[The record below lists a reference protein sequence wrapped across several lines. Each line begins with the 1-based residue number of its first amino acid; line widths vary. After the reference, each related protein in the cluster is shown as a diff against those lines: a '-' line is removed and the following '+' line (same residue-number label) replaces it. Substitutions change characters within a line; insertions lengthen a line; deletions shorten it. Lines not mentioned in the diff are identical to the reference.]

1 MNKYYHIFK
10 HFFEYAIQGLWT
22 AGSDGFPKLD
32 HVLIK
37 CILFIQTANNSQSS
51 DLAGQN
57 FILLHW
63 AEIFHVIHQSELT
76 ALFSKVTAGY
86 SELT

>member
-1 MNKYYHIFK
+1 MNKYYHIVK
-10 HFFEYAIQGLWT
+10 HFQGLWT

-37 CILFIQTANNSQSS
+37 CILCIQTANNSQSS

-57 FILLHW
+57 FIPL
-63 AEIFHVIHQSELT
+63 
-76 ALFSKVTAGY
+76 ALGRDFSFNP
-86 SELT
+86 SI